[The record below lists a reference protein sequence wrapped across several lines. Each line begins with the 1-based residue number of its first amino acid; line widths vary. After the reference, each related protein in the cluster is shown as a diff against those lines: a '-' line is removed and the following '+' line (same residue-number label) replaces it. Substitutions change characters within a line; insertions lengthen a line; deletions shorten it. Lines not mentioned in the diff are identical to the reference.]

1 MLNILKMLLIYFCV
15 IAITYANNVMPWIYS
30 TNVDCG
36 GLTSRYNYIIQH
48 KDYFSIVAP
57 TVYYV
62 SNEGNKL
69 NTWSSGCNSTTLE
82 EFSMKFPLQ
91 NIEVF
96 PHVAYD
102 SVNITALRN
111 GILNDESIQD
121 EYITTLIDKSTRFNY
136 TGYSLDLFP
145 NDDELGYIQY
155 ADGQSYA
162 DFVDK
167 FSGRLHKIGK
177 QLRVYAEP
185 GDLFS
190 NIELLTQTSVDLIIT
205 QAYEYKIDIGQF
217 RDKLFFAL
225 HHVKKE
231 KLGIGLCPSCLS
243 HEHFTKEALMYRFQ
257 LLLDANITQL
267 GIWASGVPDSWLPF
281 LSIFLH

>member
-1 MLNILKMLLIYFCV
+1 MILIYFCV
-15 IAITYANNVMPWIYS
+15 FAITYANNIMPWIYS
-30 TNVDCG
+30 SNVDCG
-36 GLTSRYNYIIQH
+36 GLSSRYDYIIEH

-62 SNEGNKL
+62 SNEGDTL

-102 SVNITALRN
+102 SVNITSLRN
-111 GILNDESIQD
+111 GILNNKTIQQN
-121 EYITTLIDKSTRFNY
+121 YINILLEKSQKYNY

-145 NDDELGYIQY
+145 CDDELGYINY
-155 ADGQSYA
+155 EDGISYA
-162 DFVDK
+162 NFVQQLTNE
-167 FSGRLHKIGK
+167 LHKIGK

-190 NIELLTQTSVDLIIT
+190 NIELLTQTTVDLIIT

-217 RDKLFFAL
+217 RDKLYFAL
-225 HHVKKE
+225 KHVNKE

-243 HEHFTKEALMYRFQ
+243 NTHFTKEALMYRFQ

-267 GIWASGVPDSWLPF
+267 GIWASGVPDFWLPF
-281 LSIFLH
+281 LSTFLH